1 MHERSGL
8 PPIHVRL
15 PPVVVAYY
23 SFRSFK
29 VPVYQFVLSRSFA
42 YSLVVYV
49 ICHRFFFIT
58 LIVGG
63 SVVRVEET
71 TSTRGLWDTGA
82 KGRSPPPTGLPT

>member
-23 SFRSFK
+23 SFRCFA
-29 VPVYQFVLSRSFA
+29 VPVYQLVLSRSFA

-49 ICHRFFFIT
+49 ICHRIFF
-58 LIVGG
+58 L
-63 SVVRVEET
+63 
-71 TSTRGLWDTGA
+71 
-82 KGRSPPPTGLPT
+82 